1 VPSRYRVPAGW
12 LLGALVL
19 VLARPTPRSL
29 LLGLPLALL
38 GEAVRVWAS
47 GHIEKTERLA
57 TGGPYAHSRNPL
69 YVGSVLIALGV
80 AAACASPWVVLAT
93 AAYFFAFYPSVM
105 REEAA
110 FLARKFPEEHA
121 AWAAAVPLFWPRPTP
136 AGPRASRFD
145 WSRVGRNREW
155 RTAAALPLVA
165 GLLLVVA
172 LLLSAPVDPQPAP
185 PAPSPVPASAATTAA
200 PSTPPDTGPV
210 AVPEPTEK
218 AMRYY
223 RTGNVVW
230 AVDTLLG
237 LLVPALFLFTGFSA
251 RIRDVARRVGRNWFF
266 TIAVYF
272 VLFSLATWLLTLPWA
287 YYTEFAREHAY
298 GLSNQTLGKWASD
311 AAKGLLVGLVA
322 GVLFVWVPFLLLKK
336 SPRRWWLYTALAT
349 VPFIVLMLL
358 VAPIWIEPLFNDF
371 GPMKDKTL
379 ERDILALAD
388 RAGIEGGRVFEV
400 NKSVDT
406 KAVDAYVT
414 GFGETKRI
422 VLWDT
427 ILAKLDRRE
436 LLFVMGHEMG
446 HYVLG
451 HIPKSIAFFSLV
463 ILLTLY
469 VAHRTAGWFLSRF
482 RARLGFDSLADVA
495 ALPLL
500 LLLTNAFSLVVT
512 PPLMAFSRYQ
522 EHQADQFG
530 LEITHDNHAAAT
542 AFVKLQVENL
552 GNPRPGLLYKLWR
565 SSHPPVGERI
575 DFCNTYH
582 PWEQGKPG
590 EFEKLFATPRVSSFP
605 VTPGVRRQS
614 PLAGPPAV
622 SSPQNRSTP

>member
-1 VPSRYRVPAGW
+1 MS
-12 LLGALVL
+12 
-19 VLARPTPRSL
+19 SF
-29 LLGLPLALL
+29 
-38 GEAVRVWAS
+38 
-47 GHIEKTERLA
+47 
-57 TGGPYAHSRNPL
+57 
-69 YVGSVLIALGV
+69 V
-80 AAACASPWVVLAT
+80 AAG
-93 AAYFFAFYPSVM
+93 
-105 REEAA
+105 
-110 FLARKFPEEHA
+110 
-121 AWAAAVPLFWPRPTP
+121 LF
-136 AGPRASRFD
+136 
-145 WSRVGRNREW
+145 
-155 RTAAALPLVA
+155 
-165 GLLLVVA
+165 A
-172 LLLSAPVDPQPAP
+172 LLLSAPVVPPGVV
-185 PAPSPVPASAATTAA
+185 PAPSTTPASAATTAA
-200 PSTPPDTGPV
+200 PSPPPDTGPV
-210 AVPEPTEK
+210 AVPAPTEK

-230 AVDTLLG
+230 VADTLLG
-237 LLVPALFLFTGFSA
+237 LLVPALFLFTGLSA
-251 RIRDVARRVGRNWFF
+251 RIRDLAHRVGRNWFF
-266 TIAVYF
+266 TIAIYF

-311 AAKGLLVGLVA
+311 TVKGLLVGLVV
-322 GVLFVWVPFLLLKK
+322 GVVFIWVPFLLLKK
-336 SPRRWWLYTALAT
+336 SPRRWWLYTSIAA

-358 VAPIWIEPLFNDF
+358 VAPIWIAPLFNDF
-371 GPMKDKTL
+371 GPMKDKGL
-379 ERDILALAD
+379 EKDILALAD

-406 KAVDAYVT
+406 KAVNAYVS

-427 ILAKLDRRE
+427 IVAKLDRRE

-451 HIPKSIAFFSLV
+451 HIPKTIAFVSLV

-482 RARLGFDSLADVA
+482 RARIGFHSLADVA

-500 LLLTNAFSLVVT
+500 LLLTNAFGLVVA
-512 PPLMAFSRYQ
+512 PSLMAFSRYQ
-522 EHQADQFG
+522 EHQSDRFG
-530 LEITHDNHAAAT
+530 LEITRDNHAAAT

-575 DFCNTYH
+575 DFCNTYR

-590 EFEKLFATPRVSSFP
+590 EFEHLFRAPR
-605 VTPGVRRQS
+605 GVAAAVAEGGRR
-614 PLAGPPAV
+614 
-622 SSPQNRSTP
+622 